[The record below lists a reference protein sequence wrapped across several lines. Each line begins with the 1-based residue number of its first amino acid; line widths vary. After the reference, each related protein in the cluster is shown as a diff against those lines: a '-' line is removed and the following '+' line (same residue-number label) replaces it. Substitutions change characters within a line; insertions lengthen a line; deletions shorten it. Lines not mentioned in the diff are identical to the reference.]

1 MQALGKPMNPIQNIH
16 PAMSLQGV
24 SLEKLAAAEGDTQG
38 TFKNLMLDSIDQVND
53 MQFAANRAVEQL
65 STGGDVN
72 TAEVFTA
79 IQKADM
85 SFRMM
90 MQIRNKMVD
99 AYQEIQNIR
108 I

>member
-1 MQALGKPMNPIQNIH
+1 MNPIQNIN
-16 PAMSLQGV
+16 PAMSFPGA
-24 SLEKLAAAEGDTQG
+24 SLDKLAAAESDNG
-38 TFKNLMLDSIDQVND
+38 TFKNLMLDSIEQVND
-53 MQFAANRAVEQL
+53 MQFSANRAVEEL
-65 STGGDVN
+65 STGGEVN
-72 TAEVFTA
+72 TAEVFSA